1 MCIYYEKIYFYVI
14 GICGGLFIMLSAEVS
29 AHGGEPE
36 HGGDL
41 PVVMGFN
48 PKQYEGHYELTYIKI
63 DKSAFHPDELAVD
76 AGTRVV
82 FENQDDVDH
91 RIVFSRG
98 GETHDHPD
106 ITHDHP
112 DIMDEQ
118 LEDHPEGEGHEL
130 SRLIKPGRFW
140 VLHFIVPGEYPYT
153 CPQHGIS
160 GKVNV
165 RY

>member
-1 MCIYYEKIYFYVI
+1 MCRYYEQFYIYVI
-14 GICGGLFIMLSAEVS
+14 GLCGGLFIMLSPEVS

-41 PVVMGFN
+41 PVVIGFN
-48 PKQYEGHYELTYIKI
+48 PKQYEGQYELTYIKV
-63 DKSAFHPDELAVD
+63 DKEAFRPDELTVD
-76 AGTRVV
+76 AGTRIV

-98 GETHDHPD
+98 GETHDHPVE
-106 ITHDHP
+106 
-112 DIMDEQ
+112 MDEQ
-118 LEDHPEGEGHEL
+118 SEDHPEGEGHEL
-130 SRLIKPGRFW
+130 SRLIKPGRYW
-140 VLHFIVPGEYPYT
+140 VLHFIVPGEYPYK
-153 CPQHGIS
+153 CPLHGIS